1 MNATTLPASTKIA
14 DTVAAKL
21 DRGKIAAYPIP
32 EESRALILAYADRIT
47 TDPAV
52 SWDDVQAETGYSS
65 SVMSRVFRGEYAG
78 NIANVVTALRRYFD
92 RKSDAGARASYV
104 PNQITDRVHRTIRYA
119 AANETIALVVG
130 PSRIGKTAA
139 ASAYAESPPA
149 RGSTALVT
157 CPPVG
162 GTRELLRRIA
172 AAFGVRCTSSSAT
185 AAIAA
190 LHRHLSPAR
199 LLILD
204 EAQRMVPADR
214 RSSPRML
221 ELVRDLHDATRCP
234 MVLIATTRL
243 EEQLAASAYVHEQ
256 LIGRIMAPLRISGE
270 LAPADWQP
278 IARQLVPDIGP
289 AALEALGGPAVV
301 QSPQRLAALVH
312 VLSIARRAADK
323 AGRAPNDD
331 DILAAI
337 KWRRANF
344 AASVLATPVRRP
356 LRAAK

>member
-1 MNATTLPASTKIA
+1 MTEALATTRIS

-21 DRGKIAAYPIP
+21 DRAKVAAYALP
-32 EESRALILAYADRIT
+32 EEGKAVILAYAERVT
-47 TDPAV
+47 SDPAV

-78 NIANVVTALRRYFD
+78 NIANVATALRRYFD
-92 RKSDAGARASYV
+92 RKSGAGAKAGYV

-139 ASAYAESPPA
+139 ATAYAESLSA
-149 RGSTALVT
+149 RGSTALAT

-162 GTRELLRRIA
+162 GTREFLRRVCT
-172 AAFGVRCTSSSAT
+172 AFGLRAASLSAS
-185 AAIAA
+185 AA
-190 LHRHLSPAR
+190 LAALQRHLSPAR

-204 EAQRMVPADR
+204 EAQRLVPADR
-214 RSSPRML
+214 RSCPRML
-221 ELVRDLHDATRCP
+221 DLVRDLHDTTRVP
-234 MVLIATTRL
+234 VVLIATTRL

-256 LIGRIMAPLRISGE
+256 LIGRIMAPMRIAGE
-270 LAPADWQP
+270 LKPEDWQP

-289 AALEALGGPAVV
+289 AALEALSGPAVV
-301 QSPQRLAALVH
+301 ASPQRLAALVH

-323 AGRAPNDD
+323 AARAPNDD

-337 KWRRANF
+337 KWRQKNF
-344 AASVLATPVRRP
+344 AASVLATPAP
-356 LRAAK
+356 RARKAL